1 MLEDKEGGREQ
12 QEQDVGVELVVDV
25 AAVWRAPSEGRVQ
38 SVAEITPR
46 PTCGITASDA
56 LATKTLH
63 GERVE
68 VEEVAEVEQQVNKRR
83 MDLMTDEKNE
93 RMMAAM
99 RKKELEDAHILDEVE
114 EIERTVFGDAREE

>member
-1 MLEDKEGGREQ
+1 MDGKNVAVLGDKEGGRAH

-25 AAVWRAPSEGRVQ
+25 AAVWRAPSEGLVQ
-38 SVAEITPR
+38 SMAEIMPR
-46 PTCGITASDA
+46 PTCGIPASDA

-83 MDLMTDEKNE
+83 MDLMTDKKKWKQ

-99 RKKELEDAHILDEVE
+99 RRKN
-114 EIERTVFGDAREE
+114 

>member
-1 MLEDKEGGREQ
+1 MLEDKEGGREH

-68 VEEVAEVEQQVNKRR
+68 VEEVAEVEQQVEQQVNKRR

-93 RMMAAM
+93 KMMAAM
-99 RKKELEDAHILDEVE
+99 RKKN
-114 EIERTVFGDAREE
+114 